1 MGFWAGKGGII
12 METTIFGKTPGGSL
26 AHLYTITGGGV
37 TAKVSDFGATLVQLW
52 VPDKHG
58 NLADVVLGY
67 DTVEEYADHDG
78 CLGATVGRNA
88 NRIHNAAFPLAGRS
102 VQLTATEGPNNLHSG
117 PDFYFKRMWQVEEY
131 NEHTICFHLE
141 SPSGDQGFPGNADI
155 HVRYALTPEA
165 TLVITYDGICDQP
178 TVFNMTNHTY
188 FNMAGHDRSELCMGA
203 SPSFSISTS
212 KPDNSR

>member
-12 METTIFGKTPGGSL
+12 METTIFGKTTGGSL

-67 DTVEEYADHDG
+67 DTAEEYADHDG

-102 VQLTATEGPNNLHSG
+102 V
-117 PDFYFKRMWQVEEY
+117 
-131 NEHTICFHLE
+131 
-141 SPSGDQGFPGNADI
+141 
-155 HVRYALTPEA
+155 
-165 TLVITYDGICDQP
+165 
-178 TVFNMTNHTY
+178 
-188 FNMAGHDRSELCMGA
+188 
-203 SPSFSISTS
+203 
-212 KPDNSR
+212 

>member
-1 MGFWAGKGGII
+1 

-58 NLADVVLGY
+58 DLADVVLGY
-67 DTVEEYADHDG
+67 DTAEEYADHDG

-117 PDFYFKRMWQVEEY
+117 PGFYFKRMWQVEEY

-165 TLVITYDGICDQP
+165 TL
-178 TVFNMTNHTY
+178 
-188 FNMAGHDRSELCMGA
+188 DRK
-203 SPSFSISTS
+203 STRL
-212 KPDNSR
+212 NSSHS